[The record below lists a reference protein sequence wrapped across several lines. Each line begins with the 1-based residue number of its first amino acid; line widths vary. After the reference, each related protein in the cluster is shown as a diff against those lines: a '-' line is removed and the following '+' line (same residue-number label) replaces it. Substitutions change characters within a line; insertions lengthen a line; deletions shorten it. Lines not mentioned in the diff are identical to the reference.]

1 MAKNITTA
9 PEKGVNGTKIFLVIF
24 AAIALAGI
32 ITASVFG
39 VVGAI
44 GKKPFDYEKASLNK
58 YRKYIE
64 ISESEYKNYE
74 VLINLDPV
82 TDIAVQNEIIKLQ
95 YANRKSGDGKNK
107 IGQTIKVGDT
117 ANIYYY
123 GYTLDENGAKVPF
136 TGGSNFSSSVTALGI
151 GSGNMITGF
160 ELALVG
166 KNSNDYR
173 TMTKRTE
180 GTVAANSLVTLSYD
194 FVSFDG
200 APESGTTATIDL
212 SEDVDAKYGEGFK
225 DYIIGATIGEK
236 ITDPLYIDHVGT
248 DGITR
253 SDVYSNVKVVNVVEF
268 SEGEPLTIEVTFP
281 RPYTSSPALEG
292 KTVLFDIYIVTSVS
306 YETPEFN
313 DEFITETL
321 KVSADSLEEYEGT
334 TLTEKYTAKVRAD
347 LEKTYQDNVNAAIE
361 AALWEHLHK
370 IVTVKKLPKADVSLF
385 YSNYEN
391 EIYNYY
397 NTYSSYYSSFD
408 QAARDYLQIGST
420 ANWKD
425 ALTEN
430 AEQAV
435 ADKLTF
441 NYIMKLEG
449 LTPDAATTERLYN
462 ERLGEMVDAYLTQ
475 YGIDREDYETEE
487 EYNKEVTKYRDL
499 ILTNYGEDYILENVQ
514 YEHVMKTL
522 RSYATL
528 VYAE

>member
-1 MAKNITTA
+1 MANNITTT
-9 PEKGVNGTKIFLVIF
+9 PEKGLDATKIFLVIF
-24 AAIALAGI
+24 AVIALVGI

-39 VVGAI
+39 VIGAI
-44 GKKPFDYEKASLNK
+44 NKKPFDYEGASLSK
-58 YRKYIE
+58 YKKYIE
-64 ISESEYKNYE
+64 ISESDYKNYE
-74 VLINLDPV
+74 VLINLDSV
-82 TDIAVQNEIIKLQ
+82 TDLDVQHEIIKLQ

-107 IGQTIKVGDT
+107 VGQTIKVGDT

-123 GYTLDENGAKVPF
+123 GYTLDNDGAKVPF
-136 TGGSNFSSSVTALGI
+136 TGGSNLSSTVTALGI

-166 KNSNDYR
+166 KNSGDYR

-180 GTVAANSLVTLSYD
+180 GTVAANSLVTITYD

-200 APESGTTATIDL
+200 APESGATATIDL
-212 SEDVDAKYGEGFK
+212 AEDVDAKYGEGFK

-236 ITDPLYIDHVGT
+236 ITEPLYIDHVGT

-253 SDVYSNVKVVNVVEF
+253 SDVYSDVKVVNVVEF

-321 KVSADSLEEYEGT
+321 KVTADDLKDYEGA
-334 TLTEKYTAKVRAD
+334 TLTEKYTAKIRAD
-347 LEKTYQDNVNAAIE
+347 LEKTYQDNVNATIE
-361 AALWEHLHK
+361 TALWEHFHK
-370 IVTVKKLPKADVSLF
+370 VVTVKKLPEAEVSIF
-385 YSNYEN
+385 YANYEN
-391 EIYNYY
+391 EIYSYY

-420 ANWKD
+420 ADWKA
-425 ALTEN
+425 ALLKN

-441 NYIMKLEG
+441 NYIMKAEG
-449 LTPDAATTERLYN
+449 LTPDAATIERLYN
-462 ERLGEMVDAYLTQ
+462 EMLQEMIDAYLTQ
-475 YGIDREDYETEE
+475 YGINREDYETEE
-487 EYNKEVTKYRDL
+487 EYNKEVEKYRDL

-514 YEHVMKTL
+514 YEYVMKTL
-522 RSYATL
+522 RNYATL
-528 VYAE
+528 VYAD

>member
-82 TDIAVQNEIIKLQ
+82 TDLAVQNEIIKLQ

-253 SDVYSNVKVVNVVEF
+253 SDVYSNVKVVNVFQHFNSTKLHERCHVIRLD
-268 SEGEPLTIEVTFP
+268 GVIMT
-281 RPYTSSPALEG
+281 
-292 KTVLFDIYIVTSVS
+292 TSV
-306 YETPEFN
+306 
-313 DEFITETL
+313 
-321 KVSADSLEEYEGT
+321 
-334 TLTEKYTAKVRAD
+334 
-347 LEKTYQDNVNAAIE
+347 
-361 AALWEHLHK
+361 
-370 IVTVKKLPKADVSLF
+370 
-385 YSNYEN
+385 
-391 EIYNYY
+391 
-397 NTYSSYYSSFD
+397 
-408 QAARDYLQIGST
+408 
-420 ANWKD
+420 
-425 ALTEN
+425 
-430 AEQAV
+430 
-435 ADKLTF
+435 
-441 NYIMKLEG
+441 
-449 LTPDAATTERLYN
+449 
-462 ERLGEMVDAYLTQ
+462 
-475 YGIDREDYETEE
+475 
-487 EYNKEVTKYRDL
+487 EV
-499 ILTNYGEDYILENVQ
+499 
-514 YEHVMKTL
+514 
-522 RSYATL
+522 
-528 VYAE
+528 